1 MAEQARGEAVLLTVA
16 ALVGTLA
23 ARKLVDVI
31 WVTATGRHTPRGDD
45 PNADLTAAAIAAA
58 LTGATVALV
67 RMGVARKA
75 NELKTRRRAA
85 SA

>member
-16 ALVGTLA
+16 VLAGTVA

-45 PNADLTAAAIAAA
+45 PNENLTAAAIAAG

-75 NELKTRRRAA
+75 NEIKSRRRA

>member
-1 MAEQARGEAVLLTVA
+1 MAEQMRGEAVLLTVA
-16 ALVGTLA
+16 ALTATGA

-31 WVTATGRHTPRGDD
+31 WVSATGRHMPRADD
-45 PNADLTAAAIAAA
+45 PKEDLTTAAIAAM

-67 RMGVARKA
+67 RMAVARKA
-75 NELKTRRRAA
+75 NEIRSRRHA